1 MITEAKEIKASY
13 DYYTG
18 KLKVIEKGKTRIFK
32 DVPESECDKLIN
44 GLERNPGS
52 GYLHFNKFLS
62 KYFDKEIKPS
72 EDWNEDYL
80 EAYRR
85 YKKEKDEEEW
95 DKEIEKEYKKQ
106 QDQDFEKE
114 FK

>member
-1 MITEAKEIKASY
+1 MILEAKDIKATY

-18 KLKVIEKGKTRIFK
+18 KLKVIEKGQTRIFK

-44 GLERNPGS
+44 GLEKNPGT

-62 KYFDKEIKPS
+62 KYFDKEV
-72 EDWNEDYL
+72 DGDFDL
-80 EAYRR
+80 AYKD
-85 YKKEKDEEEW
+85 YKKQIENEKW
-95 DKEIEKEYKKQ
+95 DKEIEKTYKDQ
-106 QDQDFEKE
+106 QDQEFEEE